1 MEYLDA
7 TMRIF
12 GYITGTGAGIA
23 VLYKLYMWFRK
34 PSNDNQEKI
43 EKNSVDIEKLKERA
57 DKNYNS
63 IEEIKEMQS
72 IIFKAIMELLD
83 AGITG
88 DNIQGLTDSKKAMVD
103 YLTDSK

>member
-1 MEYLDA
+1 MEYLDT

-34 PSNDNQEKI
+34 PSKDNSAKI
-43 EKNSVDIEKLKERA
+43 EQNSDDIEKLKERA
-57 DKNYNS
+57 EENYNS
-63 IEEIKEMQS
+63 IEEIKNMQS
-72 IIFKAIMELLD
+72 LIFKSIMELLD

-88 DNIQGLTDSKKAMVD
+88 DNIQGLTESKKAMVD

>member
-34 PSNDNQEKI
+34 PSKDNSAKLEEHDKAI
-43 EKNSVDIEKLKERA
+43 EELQHRA
-57 DKNYNS
+57 DKNYKA
-63 IEEIKEMQS
+63 IDEIKDMQS
-72 IIFKAIMELLD
+72 LLVRSMIELLD
-83 AGITG
+83 NRITG
-88 DNIQGLTDSKKAMVD
+88 NNIDGLKQIKKEMLD
-103 YLTDSK
+103 YLTD